1 MKMWR
6 SFMSSRLR
14 SMRDHPDRISLF
26 KTVGLLHQPCVLG
39 ICSTYLL
46 GCTATTNLCVS
57 CGWSSVVFC
66 KMVIVNELS
75 PSPISSS
82 QSPSFGWTVKAKK
95 KKKNPDW
102 IETSNP
108 ILYKMVASLPVRCQC
123 LMLELN
129 LLSFSPTVL
138 CMLFLSDI
146 PEDCLESKKKF

>member
-14 SMRDHPDRISLF
+14 SMRDQPDRTSLF
-26 KTVGLLHQPCVLG
+26 KTVCLLHQPCILG
-39 ICSTYLL
+39 ICWVAQLQPTSM
-46 GCTATTNLCVS
+46 S
-57 CGWSSVVFC
+57 RVVEAVWCFV
-66 KMVIVNELS
+66 KWWLWMSLAL
-75 PSPISSS
+75 P
-82 QSPSFGWTVKAKK
+82 PSFLPNLLPLVELLKLKK

-108 ILYKMVASLPVRCQC
+108 VLYEMVASLPVWCQC

-146 PEDCLESKKKF
+146 SEDCLVSKKKF